1 MKKTT
6 KSAHTI
12 LKILVQAHKFNLSQK
27 SEEKALTLIS
37 LPATESSAEDTEREV
52 MEGEGNDELAERRRK
67 RMAEGE
73 SLRVGKV
80 FESGRS
86 GASEPLG
93 AAAISVQ
100 LLIFLVLASL

>member
-1 MKKTT
+1 M
-6 KSAHTI
+6 
-12 LKILVQAHKFNLSQK
+12 LVQAHKFNLSQK

-37 LPATESSAEDTEREV
+37 FPATESSAEDTEREV

-80 FESGRS
+80 FERSGRT

>member
-1 MKKTT
+1 M
-6 KSAHTI
+6 
-12 LKILVQAHKFNLSQK
+12 LVQAHKFNLSQK

-37 LPATESSAEDTEREV
+37 FSATELSAEDTEREV

-80 FESGRS
+80 CERSGRT

>member
-1 MKKTT
+1 M
-6 KSAHTI
+6 
-12 LKILVQAHKFNLSQK
+12 
-27 SEEKALTLIS
+27 IS
-37 LPATESSAEDTEREV
+37 FPATEASAEDTEREV

-80 FESGRS
+80 CERSGRT